1 VEVGSG
7 SNWYV
12 ANVFSV
18 DFLYENQIAV
28 ACRDFGVISGLLGDI
43 SVNGSRIN
51 TDSSWKYSL
60 TEQTGWKELGFNE
73 SSWTNATEVSN
84 YQGGRWPTIANMDGT
99 TAKWIWSS
107 SESDDLVYFRKKLI
121 F

>member
-1 VEVGSG
+1 
-7 SNWYV
+7 
-12 ANVFSV
+12 
-18 DFLYENQIAV
+18 
-28 ACRDFGVISGLLGDI
+28 LGDI

-60 TEQTGWKELGFNE
+60 TEQTGWKELNFDE

-84 YQGGRWPTIANMDGT
+84 YQGLWSSITNMDGT

-107 SESDDLVYFRKKLI
+107 SQSDNLVYFRKKLI